1 MSISALVRPRPV
13 HRAADLLAAY
23 LPGSFYFS
31 STGGTLL
38 ADGVHSRVR
47 ATGGAQAPAAAEA
60 LGAGAAAG
68 GPEPGVAGAGGV
80 PPA

>member
-31 STGGTLL
+31 SSRGTLL
-38 ADGVHSRVR
+38 ADGVHARVR
-47 ATGGAQAPAAAEA
+47 AGGGAQALAAARA
-60 LGAGAAAG
+60 LDAAA
-68 GPEPGVAGAGGV
+68 A
-80 PPA
+80 